1 MTAMLKI
8 GSLREPAFAQSAGES
23 TGYVEPNGS
32 KNGDQI
38 PVHKTYRP
46 EGDQMS
52 EDRGHRMAAKQS
64 TLNTQSP
71 TLRVALLTGCGD
83 KPYLLSVATALIS
96 HVLFVDFTGSDE

>member
-46 EGDQMS
+46 VGDQMS
-52 EDRGHRMAAKQS
+52 EVRGHRMADKQS
-64 TLNTQSP
+64 TQNNQTP
-71 TLRVALLTGCGD
+71 TLQVDLLTGVGD
-83 KPYLLSVATALIS
+83 NPHALGVASVSTS
-96 HVLFVDFTGSDE
+96 TTT